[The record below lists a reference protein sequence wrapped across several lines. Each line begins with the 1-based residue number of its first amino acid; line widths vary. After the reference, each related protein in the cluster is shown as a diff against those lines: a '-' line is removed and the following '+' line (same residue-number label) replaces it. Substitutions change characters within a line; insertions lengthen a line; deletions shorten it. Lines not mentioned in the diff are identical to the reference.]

1 MRRDGLH
8 LRLSDANPTPVNLS
22 FHTSDSEE
30 ESSDRG
36 SRGSRSGVED
46 FVMPINVST
55 AQVCSLRYFSSR
67 TSVTK
72 FVNRCLKKYQVI

>member
-8 LRLSDANPTPVNLS
+8 LRLSDANPAPVNLS

-36 SRGSRSGVED
+36 SRSSRSGVED

-55 AQVCSLRYFSSR
+55 AQVSSLQNYLFSKF
-67 TSVTK
+67 TSLLTDA
-72 FVNRCLKKYQVI
+72 

>member
-36 SRGSRSGVED
+36 SRTSRSGVED
-46 FVMPINVST
+46 FVMPFNVST
-55 AQVCSLRYFSSR
+55 AQVCSLQYFSLSC

-72 FVNRCLKKYQVI
+72 FANWCLSKY

>member
-36 SRGSRSGVED
+36 SRSSRSGVED

-55 AQVCSLRYFSSR
+55 AQVCSLQYYSLSETREKR
-67 TSVTK
+67 NKV
-72 FVNRCLKKYQVI
+72 C